1 MVNQTKS
8 IDPGQEKKNFSI
20 GLVGFGGIGKFHTV
34 NWRNLNLYYPDLP
47 VNIHLRGAAAR
58 TQRSADMA
66 VNEGGYAYGTTDFQ
80 TLIEDPDIDLI
91 DICTPNDTH
100 YEIYKAALE
109 AGKHIYIEKPL
120 ALNLDQAQEMHKLA
134 EGTDRIIQ
142 IAFNY
147 RFIPAVMK
155 AKQLIKEEFLGEVI
169 NFRAQYFHTGY
180 LNPEKPMTWRLSQEK
195 SGGGALVDLGSHVID
210 LMLYLAGPFQKIM
223 AQTKTFVDQRPIQM
237 GEKERVKV
245 LVDDHAQLLVELK
258 TGGVGI
264 VEVSRVTQGTT
275 DDLNFEIHGTKGALK
290 FDVMDPNWL
299 YVYDARDEKT
309 PLGGN
314 HGYKQIQT
322 MYEYP
327 GNQIPGGRSLV
338 NAMGMHA
345 NSQYQVVRAVLGLQ
359 PPSPTVREGVAVQ
372 QILDASYRSARE
384 ERWVEIPNLEN

>member
-1 MVNQTKS
+1 MANQTKS
-8 IDPGQEKKNFSI
+8 TDPGREKKNFSI

-34 NWRNLNLYYPDLP
+34 NWRNLNLYYPGLP

-58 TQRSADMA
+58 TQRSADLA
-66 VNEGGYAYGTTDFQ
+66 VSEGGYAYGTTDFQ

-120 ALNLDQAQEMHKLA
+120 ALNLDQAQEMHKMA

-142 IAFNY
+142 VAFNY

-155 AKQLIKEEFLGEVI
+155 AKQLIKEGFLGEVI

-223 AQTKTFVDQRPIQM
+223 AQTKTFVDQRPIQA

-299 YVYDARDEKT
+299 YVYDARDKKV

-345 NSQYQVVRAVLGLQ
+345 NSQYQVVRAALGLQ

-384 ERWVEIPNLEN
+384 ERWVEIPDFEN